1 VFETGTIPRTFGLG
15 ETKRATRTS
24 DEASTDLPPLAPH
37 CLM

>member
-24 DEASTDLPPLAPH
+24 DEASTDCRRWLLTA
-37 CLM
+37 